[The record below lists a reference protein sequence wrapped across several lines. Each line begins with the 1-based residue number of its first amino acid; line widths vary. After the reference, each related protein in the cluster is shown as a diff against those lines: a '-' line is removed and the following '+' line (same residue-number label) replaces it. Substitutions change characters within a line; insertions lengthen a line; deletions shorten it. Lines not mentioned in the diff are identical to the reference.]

1 MTTAVTATPSL
12 ILHMQAKQAKHPV
25 IALEAHGD
33 GVDVACHRNIIG
45 GYRARI
51 CTGGCWVGFLC

>member
-33 GVDVACHRNIIG
+33 GVDVACHRNIIC
-45 GYRARI
+45 GYPGSNLHR
-51 CTGGCWVGFLC
+51 GCWGGFLC